1 MRLYSVPNASETVAN
16 DMQCHLIYW
25 VQFQRKITTENDD
38 TIQVTIDRLIA
49 DFEIINI
56 AENALRKDVYTFL
69 DMKTLNKAYN
79 NLLGNEK
86 KNHCNYKKY
95 IKSIILRKV
104 SDVQFSRPK
113 SRIDAEIICSEAK
126 LDQATDHYMNAYN
139 ETFAAALLIR
149 RDVLNKNRWKFTGS
163 YDDDKIPTSLEQL
176 LKWII
181 IGLKDNV
188 NLNPK
193 KKKMQM

>member
-25 VQFQRKITTENDD
+25 VQFQRKIATENDD

-95 IKSIILRKV
+95 IKSIIL
-104 SDVQFSRPK
+104 
-113 SRIDAEIICSEAK
+113 
-126 LDQATDHYMNAYN
+126 
-139 ETFAAALLIR
+139 
-149 RDVLNKNRWKFTGS
+149 
-163 YDDDKIPTSLEQL
+163 
-176 LKWII
+176 
-181 IGLKDNV
+181 
-188 NLNPK
+188 
-193 KKKMQM
+193 

>member
-1 MRLYSVPNASETVAN
+1 
-16 DMQCHLIYW
+16 
-25 VQFQRKITTENDD
+25 
-38 TIQVTIDRLIA
+38 
-49 DFEIINI
+49 
-56 AENALRKDVYTFL
+56 
-69 DMKTLNKAYN
+69 
-79 NLLGNEK
+79 
-86 KNHCNYKKY
+86 
-95 IKSIILRKV
+95 
-104 SDVQFSRPK
+104 
-113 SRIDAEIICSEAK
+113 
-126 LDQATDHYMNAYN
+126 MNAYN

-188 NLNPK
+188 NLNAK